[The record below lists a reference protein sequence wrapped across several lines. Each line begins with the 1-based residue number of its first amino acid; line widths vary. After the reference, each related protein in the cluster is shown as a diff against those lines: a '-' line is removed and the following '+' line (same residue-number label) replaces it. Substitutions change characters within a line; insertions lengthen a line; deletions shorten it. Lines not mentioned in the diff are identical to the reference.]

1 MGFEKVATLELYLWI
16 VFKQKTM
23 ASERFDLLVDDVPYS
38 FTATP
43 FTYNTETRYKVMYD
57 GVEHIFTWDSSLG
70 RLAPIN
76 DDSSTLPVGL
86 EEAIA
91 ERLQNSRQI

>member
-1 MGFEKVATLELYLWI
+1 MAQNKHEVATSTQSNKYEE
-16 VFKQKTM
+16 KN
-23 ASERFDLLVDDVPYS
+23 FDLLVDGVPYIIKS
-38 FTATP
+38 TP
-43 FTYNTETRYKVMYD
+43 FLYNDDLRFRVSVNND
-57 GVEHIFTWDSSLG
+57 AEHIFTWDSALG

-91 ERLQNSRQI
+91 ERLQSSRR

>member
-1 MGFEKVATLELYLWI
+1 LEFGTLFAEGLKMN
-16 VFKQKTM
+16 VM
-23 ASERFDLLVDDVPYS
+23 ADERFELTIDGVPYS

-43 FTYNTETRYKVMYD
+43 FTFNTETSYKVQYNGD
-57 GVEHIFTWDSSLG
+57 EHIFTWDSSLG

-76 DDSSTLPVGL
+76 DEAATLPDGL

-91 ERLQNSRQI
+91 ERLQYSRQI